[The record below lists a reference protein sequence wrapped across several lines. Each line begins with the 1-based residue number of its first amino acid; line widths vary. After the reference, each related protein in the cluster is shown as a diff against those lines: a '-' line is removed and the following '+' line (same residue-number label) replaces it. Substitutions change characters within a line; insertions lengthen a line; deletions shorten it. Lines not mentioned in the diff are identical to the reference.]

1 MEAVCVLLL
10 LLCCCSLSG
19 AQVESSNEGNVTNE
33 SSQHFDDK
41 VGNNWMKE
49 LMESLGEAA
58 GTTGSQS
65 VVYTVL
71 RERSAK
77 VVNLEKAGNERPK
90 VAFSASLFPSSQHR
104 GPFNIDTTLIFTNV
118 ITNIGQA
125 YNSGTGVFAAP
136 VRGVY
141 YFTFTCNSGT
151 TGKVNAALL
160 KNGKNMAVVIVKGNV
175 DSMGSNSVIL
185 QLNEGDHVN
194 IVLWRG
200 NSIYDNGYR
209 STFTGVLL
217 FPM

>member
-1 MEAVCVLLL
+1 MNASIACISS
-10 LLCCCSLSG
+10 LCT
-19 AQVESSNEGNVTNE
+19 A
-33 SSQHFDDK
+33 
-41 VGNNWMKE
+41 
-49 LMESLGEAA
+49 
-58 GTTGSQS
+58 
-65 VVYTVL
+65 
-71 RERSAK
+71 
-77 VVNLEKAGNERPK
+77 
-90 VAFSASLFPSSQHR
+90 
-104 GPFNIDTTLIFTNV
+104 
-118 ITNIGQA
+118 
-125 YNSGTGVFAAP
+125 GVFAAP

-160 KNGKNMAVVIVKGNV
+160 KNGQNMAAVIEKGNV

-194 IVLWRG
+194 IILWSD

>member
-1 MEAVCVLLL
+1 MA
-10 LLCCCSLSG
+10 
-19 AQVESSNEGNVTNE
+19 AQGVGTQAKNTRNK

-41 VGNNWMKE
+41 VGSDWMKE

-65 VVYTVL
+65 DVYTVL
-71 RERSAK
+71 RELIAK
-77 VVNLEKAGNERPK
+77 VENLEKAERPK

-160 KNGKNMAVVIVKGNV
+160 KNGQNMAAVIEKGNV

-194 IVLWRG
+194 IILWSD